1 MLAEEN
7 KLKDEHLKFLI
18 NKYTKQLNLQYLIS
32 CEFSTIDERLQ
43 EMGSVCNFLCYYDVY
58 LLPTPSHSE
67 RAQVLIII

>member
-7 KLKDEHLKFLI
+7 KLQDEHLKFLI
-18 NKYTKQLNLQYLIS
+18 NKYTKKLNLQYLIS

-58 LLPTPSHSE
+58 LLPTPSYS
-67 RAQVLIII
+67 ASAKKN